1 MQEPATTLEDAYR
14 QYRGLLFSALG
25 KLAAQGFVAPPSDA
39 ADLVHDFFAEA
50 WGGIAERYEPER
62 AGLGTYVYAAFV
74 RFARPRIVRLQR
86 FRGSL
91 VEPKELERL
100 AEAESD
106 APAPGDVLD
115 LQRLHKAI
123 IALPSPNREL
133 LESWLKAP
141 SGSER
146 EAARG
151 LGLSRYQARQR
162 LIDALGQVSVAVGA
176 LRNVESIDRDV
187 ALAVWRDG
195 LTIAEASARLRLTTQ
210 QVYNAYRRNQ
220 RRLERSLFLTRG
232 TQARG
237 KRSATMLQIK
247 TKELLERIYKAQYS
261 EDLLQDIKS
270 HAAELVEYLGKTEDA
285 PPSGWESLPPE
296 WLADVYAAIAAGLGN
311 EFESAPDEA
320 LFAADAKDRESV
332 GRAFSEVLVPS
343 IPEGIKSLVSLCQR
357 ELIEQVS
364 RQVRERLVDE
374 LDVKEGGQA
383 AVELTAF
390 GLTPTHLVL
399 ATDAVALLLERAIDA
414 GFFPA
419 GKQLSLR
426 LSVGGSATVTCE
438 EQEDGFTQS
447 ELVDEIAA
455 FAEVDDQKSAV
466 LLHWAVDTAKSVPY
480 LFIGFLATL
489 VGDALVLT
497 QLKPSETPTNLFER
511 WKWDAML
518 GSETPTNLFEREKA
532 HITQVLQK
540 TRGNLT
546 KAAAIL
552 GISRKTLYRKKE
564 RYGLDTLSR

>member
-1 MQEPATTLEDAYR
+1 MQEPVTTLEDAYR
-14 QYRGLLFSALG
+14 QYRSLLFSALG
-25 KLAAQGFVAPPSDA
+25 KLAAQGFVVPPGDA

-62 AGLGTYVYAAFV
+62 AGLGTYIYAAFV

-100 AEAESD
+100 AEAGTD

-141 SGSER
+141 TGSER
-146 EAARG
+146 EVARG
-151 LGLSRYQARQR
+151 MGLSRYQARLR
-162 LIDALGQVSVAVGA
+162 LIDALGQVSVAMGA
-176 LRNVESIDRDV
+176 LRSVESIDRDI
-187 ALAVWRDG
+187 ALAIWRDG

-210 QVYNAYRRNQ
+210 QAYNAYRRNQ

-261 EDLLQDIKS
+261 ENLLQDIKS

-296 WLADVYAAIAAGLGN
+296 WLADVYAAIAAGLGT
-311 EFESAPDEA
+311 FEPASDEA
-320 LFAADAKDRESV
+320 LFTADAKDRESI

-343 IPEGIKSLVSLCQR
+343 IPGGIKSLVFLCLRDLEKVSQ
-357 ELIEQVS
+357 QVQS
-364 RQVRERLVDE
+364 RLAHEP
-374 LDVKEGGQA
+374 DVKEGGQE
-383 AVELTAF
+383 AVYLTAF

-399 ATDAVALLLERAIDA
+399 ATDAVALLLDRAIDA

-419 GKQLSLR
+419 GKRLSLR
-426 LSVGGSATVTCE
+426 LSAGGSATVTCE
-438 EQEDGFTQS
+438 GQEDGLTQS

-480 LFIGFLATL
+480 LFIGFRATW
-489 VGDALVLT
+489 VEDALALT

-518 GSETPTNLFEREKA
+518 GSETPMNPFELESEGDLERERDYTGE
-532 HITQVLQK
+532 TQ
-540 TRGNLT
+540 R
-546 KAAAIL
+546 
-552 GISRKTLYRKKE
+552 R
-564 RYGLDTLSR
+564 

>member
-1 MQEPATTLEDAYR
+1 MQEPVTTLEDAYR
-14 QYRGLLFSALG
+14 QYRGLFFSALG
-25 KLAAQGFVAPPSDA
+25 KLAAQGFAVPPGDA

-74 RFARPRIVRLQR
+74 RFARPRIVRLRR

-123 IALPSPNREL
+123 ALPSPNREL

-151 LGLSRYQARQR
+151 LGLSRYQARLR

-195 LTIAEASARLRLTTQ
+195 LTIAEASARLRLTRQ

-261 EDLLQDIKS
+261 EDLLRDIKS

-311 EFESAPDEA
+311 EFESAPDEI

-343 IPEGIKSLVSLCQR
+343 IPGGIKSLVFLCLR
-357 ELIEQVS
+357 DIEKVSQQV
-364 RQVRERLVDE
+364 QARLAHE
-374 LDVKEGGQA
+374 PDVKEGGQE
-383 AVELTAF
+383 AVYLTAF

-419 GKQLSLR
+419 GKRLSLR
-426 LSVGGSATVTCE
+426 LSAGGSATVTCE
-438 EQEDGFTQS
+438 GQEDGLTQS

-480 LFIGFLATL
+480 LFIGFRATW
-489 VGDALVLT
+489 VEDALALT
-497 QLKPSETPTNLFER
+497 QLKPSETATNLFER
-511 WKWDAML
+511 WQWDAML
-518 GSETPTNLFEREKA
+518 GSETPMNLLELESEGDLERERDYTGDPK
-532 HITQVLQK
+532 
-540 TRGNLT
+540 R
-546 KAAAIL
+546 
-552 GISRKTLYRKKE
+552 R
-564 RYGLDTLSR
+564 

>member
-1 MQEPATTLEDAYR
+1 MQEPVTTLEDAYR

-25 KLAAQGFVAPPSDA
+25 KLAAQGFAVPPGDA

-74 RFARPRIVRLQR
+74 RFARPRIVRLRR

-151 LGLSRYQARQR
+151 LGLSRYQARLR

-195 LTIAEASARLRLTTQ
+195 LTIAEASARLRLTRQ

-261 EDLLQDIKS
+261 EDLLRDIKS

-311 EFESAPDEA
+311 EFESAPDEI

-343 IPEGIKSLVSLCQR
+343 IPGGIKSLVFLCLR
-357 ELIEQVS
+357 DIEKVSQQV
-364 RQVRERLVDE
+364 QARLAHE
-374 LDVKEGGQA
+374 PDVKEGGQE
-383 AVELTAF
+383 AVYLTAF

-419 GKQLSLR
+419 GKRLSLR
-426 LSVGGSATVTCE
+426 LSAGGSATVTCE
-438 EQEDGFTQS
+438 GQEDGLTQS

-480 LFIGFLATL
+480 LFIGFRATW
-489 VGDALVLT
+489 VEDALALT
-497 QLKPSETPTNLFER
+497 QLKPSETATNLFER
-511 WKWDAML
+511 WQWDAML
-518 GSETPTNLFEREKA
+518 GSETPMNLLELESEGDLERERDYTGDPK
-532 HITQVLQK
+532 
-540 TRGNLT
+540 R
-546 KAAAIL
+546 
-552 GISRKTLYRKKE
+552 R
-564 RYGLDTLSR
+564 